1 MNMKMQSVGFKADK
15 KLEAFINQKL
25 SKLNKFDNSIC
36 DYNVTLNIE
45 NSDPKANKV
54 VEVKVNVPGNELFA
68 RKQSNSFEAAAELVA
83 DALRIQILKIKRN
96 NHSIYYRDKP

>member
-25 SKLNKFDNSIC
+25 SKLNKFDNNIC

-68 RKQSNSFEAAAELVA
+68 KKQSNSFEAAAQLVA
-83 DALRIQILKIKRN
+83 DALRIQILKNKE
-96 NHSIYYRDKP
+96 K

>member
-1 MNMKMQSVGFKADK
+1 MTMNMQSVGFKADK

-25 SKLNKFDNSIC
+25 SKLNKFDNNIC
-36 DYNVTLNIE
+36 DYNVILNIE

-54 VEVKVNVPGNELFA
+54 VEVKINVPGNELFA

-83 DALRIQILKIKRN
+83 DALRIQILKNKE
-96 NHSIYYRDKP
+96 K

>member
-25 SKLNKFDNSIC
+25 SKLNKFDNNIS
-36 DYNVTLNIE
+36 DYSVTLNIE

-68 RKQSNSFEAAAELVA
+68 KKQSNSFEAAAELVTE
-83 DALRIQILKIKRN
+83 ALRIQILKNKE
-96 NHSIYYRDKP
+96 K

>member
-25 SKLNKFDNSIC
+25 SKLNKFDNNIS

-54 VEVKVNVPGNELFA
+54 VEVKVNLPGNELFA
-68 RKQSNSFEAAAELVA
+68 KKQSNSFEAAAELVV
-83 DALRIQILKIKRN
+83 DALRIQILKNKE
-96 NHSIYYRDKP
+96 K

>member
-25 SKLNKFDNSIC
+25 SKLNKFDSNIC
-36 DYNVTLNIE
+36 DYNVILNIE

-83 DALRIQILKIKRN
+83 DALRIQILKNKE
-96 NHSIYYRDKP
+96 K

>member
-25 SKLNKFDNSIC
+25 SKLNKFDNNIS
-36 DYNVTLNIE
+36 DYSVTLNIE

-68 RKQSNSFEAAAELVA
+68 KKQSSSFEAAAELVTE
-83 DALRIQILKIKRN
+83 ALRIQILKNKE
-96 NHSIYYRDKP
+96 K

>member
-25 SKLNKFDNSIC
+25 SKLNKFDNNIS
-36 DYNVTLNIE
+36 DYSVTLNIE

-68 RKQSNSFEAAAELVA
+68 KKQSNSFEAATELVTE
-83 DALRIQILKIKRN
+83 ALRVPILKNKE
-96 NHSIYYRDKP
+96 K

>member
-1 MNMKMQSVGFKADK
+1 MKMQSVGFKADK

-25 SKLNKFDNSIC
+25 SKLNKFDNNIS
-36 DYNVTLNIE
+36 DYIVTLNIE

-83 DALRIQILKIKRN
+83 DALRIQILKNKE
-96 NHSIYYRDKP
+96 K

>member
-25 SKLNKFDNSIC
+25 SKLNKFDNNIS
-36 DYNVTLNIE
+36 DYSVTLNIE

-54 VEVKVNVPGNELFA
+54 VEVKINVPGNELFA
-68 RKQSNSFEAAAELVA
+68 KKQSSSFEAAAELVTE
-83 DALRIQILKIKRN
+83 ALRIQILKNKE
-96 NHSIYYRDKP
+96 K

>member
-25 SKLNKFDNSIC
+25 SKLNKFDNNIS
-36 DYNVTLNIE
+36 DYTVTLNIE

-54 VEVKVNVPGNELFA
+54 VEVKVKVPGNELFA
-68 RKQSNSFEAAAELVA
+68 KKQSNSFEAAAELVTE
-83 DALRIQILKIKRN
+83 ALKIQILKNKE
-96 NHSIYYRDKP
+96 K

>member
-25 SKLNKFDNSIC
+25 SKLNKFDNNIS
-36 DYNVTLNIE
+36 DYSVTLNIE

-54 VEVKVNVPGNELFA
+54 VEVKVKVPGNELFA
-68 RKQSNSFEAAAELVA
+68 KKQSNSFEAAAELVA
-83 DALRIQILKIKRN
+83 EALKVQILKNKE
-96 NHSIYYRDKP
+96 K

>member
-25 SKLNKFDNSIC
+25 SKLNKFDNNIS
-36 DYNVTLNIE
+36 DYIVTLNIE

-83 DALRIQILKIKRN
+83 DALRIQILKNKE
-96 NHSIYYRDKP
+96 K

>member
-25 SKLNKFDNSIC
+25 SKLNKFDNNIS
-36 DYNVTLNIE
+36 DYSVTLNIE

-54 VEVKVNVPGNELFA
+54 VEVRVNVPGNELFA
-68 RKQSNSFEAAAELVA
+68 KKQSNSFEAAAELVA
-83 DALRIQILKIKRN
+83 DALRIQILKNKE
-96 NHSIYYRDKP
+96 K

>member
-25 SKLNKFDNSIC
+25 SKLNKFDSSIC

-83 DALRIQILKIKRN
+83 DALRIQILKNKE
-96 NHSIYYRDKP
+96 K

>member
-1 MNMKMQSVGFKADK
+1 MMNMKMQSVGFKADK

-25 SKLNKFDNSIC
+25 SKLNKFDNNIS
-36 DYNVTLNIE
+36 DYIVTLNIE

-83 DALRIQILKIKRN
+83 DALRIQILKNKE
-96 NHSIYYRDKP
+96 K

>member
-25 SKLNKFDNSIC
+25 SKLNKFDNNIC

-68 RKQSNSFEAAAELVA
+68 KKQSNSFEAAAELVA
-83 DALRIQILKIKRN
+83 DALRIQILKNKE
-96 NHSIYYRDKP
+96 K

>member
-25 SKLNKFDNSIC
+25 SKLNKFDNNISE
-36 DYNVTLNIE
+36 YNVTLNIE

-54 VEVKVNVPGNELFA
+54 VEVKINLPGNELFA
-68 RKQSNSFEAAAELVA
+68 KKQSNSFEAAAELVA
-83 DALRIQILKIKRN
+83 DALRIQILKNKE
-96 NHSIYYRDKP
+96 K

>member
-25 SKLNKFDNSIC
+25 SKLNKFDNNIS
-36 DYNVTLNIE
+36 DYSVTLNIE

-54 VEVKVNVPGNELFA
+54 VEVKVKVPGNELFA
-68 RKQSNSFEAAAELVA
+68 KKQSNSFEAAAELVA
-83 DALRIQILKIKRN
+83 EALKIQILKNKE
-96 NHSIYYRDKP
+96 K

>member
-1 MNMKMQSVGFKADK
+1 MKMQSVGFKADK

-25 SKLNKFDNSIC
+25 SKLNKFDNNIS

-54 VEVKVNVPGNELFA
+54 VEVKVNLPGNELFA
-68 RKQSNSFEAAAELVA
+68 KKQSNSFEAAAELVV
-83 DALRIQILKIKRN
+83 DALRIQILKNKE
-96 NHSIYYRDKP
+96 K

>member
-25 SKLNKFDNSIC
+25 SKLNKFDNNIS
-36 DYNVTLNIE
+36 DYTVTLNIE

-54 VEVKVNVPGNELFA
+54 VEVKVKVPGNELFA
-68 RKQSNSFEAAAELVA
+68 KKQSNSFEAAAELVTE
-83 DALRIQILKIKRN
+83 ALRIQILKNKE
-96 NHSIYYRDKP
+96 K

>member
-25 SKLNKFDNSIC
+25 SKLNKFDNNISE
-36 DYNVTLNIE
+36 YNVTLNIE

-83 DALRIQILKIKRN
+83 DALRIQILKNKE
-96 NHSIYYRDKP
+96 K

>member
-1 MNMKMQSVGFKADK
+1 MQSVGFKADK

-25 SKLNKFDNSIC
+25 SKLNKFDNNIS

-83 DALRIQILKIKRN
+83 DALRIQILKNKE
-96 NHSIYYRDKP
+96 K

>member
-25 SKLNKFDNSIC
+25 SKLNKFDNNIS
-36 DYNVTLNIE
+36 DYTVTLNIE

-54 VEVKVNVPGNELFA
+54 VEVKVKVPGNELFA
-68 RKQSNSFEAAAELVA
+68 KKQSNSFEAAAELVA
-83 DALRIQILKIKRN
+83 EALKVQILKNKE
-96 NHSIYYRDKP
+96 K

>member
-25 SKLNKFDNSIC
+25 SKLNKFDNNISE
-36 DYNVTLNIE
+36 YNVTLNIE

-54 VEVKVNVPGNELFA
+54 VEVKVKIPGNELFA
-68 RKQSNSFEAAAELVA
+68 KKQSNSFEAAAELVA
-83 DALRIQILKIKRN
+83 DALRIQILKNKE
-96 NHSIYYRDKP
+96 K

>member
-25 SKLNKFDNSIC
+25 SKLNKFDNNIS

-83 DALRIQILKIKRN
+83 DALRIQILKNKE
-96 NHSIYYRDKP
+96 K

>member
-25 SKLNKFDNSIC
+25 SELNKFDNKIS
-36 DYNVTLNIE
+36 DYTVTLNIE
-45 NSDPKANKV
+45 NSDPKVNKV

-68 RKQSNSFEAAAELVA
+68 KKQSNSFEAAAELVTE
-83 DALRIQILKIKRN
+83 ALKIQILKNKE
-96 NHSIYYRDKP
+96 K

>member
-25 SKLNKFDNSIC
+25 SKLNKFDNNIS

-68 RKQSNSFEAAAELVA
+68 KKQSNSFEAAAELVA
-83 DALRIQILKIKRN
+83 DALRIQILKNKE
-96 NHSIYYRDKP
+96 K